1 VELTE
6 NPKVVLEV
14 DPHPRPLPGRG
25 DGTEKTS
32 LTIEREK
39 GARKRR
45 RREPSPTENET
56 EKGKP
61 RRAFIKVEFRV
72 PAGMVDEAAGI
83 LAARGALG
91 CAARWPHQAAR
102 SRVAPVTLQA
112 FFDRLTAAQLNA
124 HRTALDSAGML
135 VPDGPPPAAMAVI
148 DPGWAAMW
156 KKRFKPLGVGKTLA
170 IVPPWHPK
178 PPDGRTPIIIDP
190 GLGFGTGHHPTTRSM
205 LVALETE
212 CARRH
217 FDIALDVGTGSG
229 VLALAMIRLGIKR
242 IVAID
247 NDPQALDNARHNA
260 EINECTSAI
269 RFSLTPIRGLRR
281 LFPLITANILSSTL
295 IAMAPD
301 VTRLL
306 APGGRLILSGILAR
320 EAEGVMRHYHPV
332 MRLMWSRTE
341 RAWTTLILG
350 SRQR

>member
-1 VELTE
+1 MWRGGLLEDQNPLPSPPPGQGEGTE
-6 NPKVVLEV
+6 
-14 DPHPRPLPGRG
+14 RPLSQLKTGK
-25 DGTEKTS
+25 GTQK
-32 LTIEREK
+32 L
-39 GARKRR
+39 RR
-45 RREPSPTENET
+45 RDPGTA
-56 EKGKP
+56 EKAPDHRKP
-61 RRAFIKVEFRV
+61 RRAFVKVEFRV

-112 FFDRLTAAQLNA
+112 FFDRLTTAQLNA
-124 HRTALDSAGML
+124 HRAALESVGML
-135 VPDGPPPAAMAVI
+135 VANGPQPAAVALI

-156 KKRFKPLGVGKTLA
+156 KNRFKPLAVGRTLA

-178 PPDGRTPIIIDP
+178 PPDGRTAIIIDP

-217 FDIALDVGTGSG
+217 FDTALDAGTGSG
-229 VLALAMIRLGIKR
+229 VLALAMVRLGIKP

-260 EINECTSAI
+260 ELNECPRAI

-301 VTRLL
+301 LTRLL

-320 EAEGVMRHYHPV
+320 EAEGVMRHYHPA

-350 SRQR
+350 SEQRS